1 MSIGWAPGSFT
12 SRAWTATAEI
22 RGRIDRL
29 PLLTELADGTLE
41 PHRFVEYIAQ
51 DDFYLRG
58 FSRALATLASRAPG
72 SAAAAFWVRSA
83 GDAVAAEVEMHRAL
97 MEDPRLRDLPRPAVA
112 SPTTRAYVNS
122 LLAATAFEPYAVGV
136 AAVLPC
142 YWVYADVGA
151 RLAGRASQLPDHP
164 YRAWVAAYADE
175 RFQLATRRAITLVD
189 EAAVAVDESTCER
202 MLTAFVD
209 ATFYEEQFW
218 ARSYDLQT
226 WPA

>member
-1 MSIGWAPGSFT
+1 MSIDWTPGPFSSQAWEAT
-12 SRAWTATAEI
+12 SAIRA
-22 RGRIDRL
+22 RIDRL

-41 PHRFVEYIAQ
+41 PRRFVEYLGQ

-58 FSRALATLASRAPG
+58 YTRALATLASRAPT
-72 SAAAAFWVRSA
+72 SREAAFWARSA
-83 GDAVAAEVEMHRAL
+83 GEAVEAEVLMHDAL
-97 MEDPRLRDLPRPAVA
+97 MADSRLRDLPRPAVA

-151 RLAGRASQLPDHP
+151 TLADRAARLDGHP
-164 YRAWVAAYADE
+164 YAGWVAAYADPA
-175 RFQLATRRAITLVD
+175 FQQVTREAIALLD
-189 EAAVAVDESTCER
+189 EAAASSDDATRER

-209 ATFYEEQFW
+209 ATWYEEQFW
-218 ARSYDLQT
+218 ARAYALEV
-226 WPA
+226 WEA

>member
-1 MSIGWAPGSFT
+1 MSPVWAPGPFSAE
-12 SRAWTATAEI
+12 AWDATAEI
-22 RGRIDRL
+22 RARIDRL

-41 PHRFVEYIAQ
+41 PHRFVEYLGQ

-58 FSRALATLASRAPG
+58 YTRALATLASRAPN
-72 SAAAAFWVRSA
+72 SQAAAFWARSA
-83 GDAVAAEVEMHRAL
+83 GEAVEAEVLMHDAL
-97 MEDPRLRDLPRPAVA
+97 LADDRLSGLPRPAAA

-151 RLAGRASQLPDHP
+151 TLADRAAHLDDHP
-164 YRAWVAAYADE
+164 YAGWVAAYADPA
-175 RFQLATRRAITLVD
+175 FQRVTREAIALLDDAAAAADDATKQ
-189 EAAVAVDESTCER
+189 R

-209 ATFYEEQFW
+209 ATWYEEQFW
-218 ARSYDLQT
+218 ARAYALEA

>member
-1 MSIGWAPGSFT
+1 MSLDWAPGPFS
-12 SRAWTATAEI
+12 AAGWDATAAI
-22 RGRIDRL
+22 RARIDRL

-41 PHRFVEYIAQ
+41 PHRFVEYLGQ

-58 FSRALATLASRAPG
+58 YTRALATLSARAPT
-72 SAAAAFWVRSA
+72 SQAAAFWARSA
-83 GDAVAAEVEMHRAL
+83 GEAVEAEVLMHDAL
-97 MEDPRLRDLPRPAVA
+97 LADDRLSGLPRPVVA

-151 RLAGRASQLPDHP
+151 TLAHRAATLEDHP
-164 YRAWVAAYADE
+164 YAGWVAAYADPA
-175 RFQLATRRAITLVD
+175 FQRATRGAISLLD
-189 EAAVAVDESTCER
+189 DAATAVDDPTRDR

-209 ATFYEEQFW
+209 ATHYEELFW
-218 ARSYDLQT
+218 RRAYELEAWS
-226 WPA
+226 A

>member
-1 MSIGWAPGSFT
+1 MSIDWTPGPFSAQAWEAT
-12 SRAWTATAEI
+12 SAIRA
-22 RGRIDRL
+22 RIDRL

-41 PHRFVEYIAQ
+41 PHRFVEYLGQ

-58 FSRALATLASRAPG
+58 YTRALATLASRAPT
-72 SAAAAFWVRSA
+72 SSAAAFWARSA
-83 GDAVAAEVEMHRAL
+83 GEAVEAEVLMHDAL
-97 MEDPRLRDLPRPAVA
+97 MADDRLRDLPRPAVA

-151 RLAGRASQLPDHP
+151 NLAHRAAHLDGHP
-164 YRAWVAAYADE
+164 YAGWVAAYADPT
-175 RFQLATRRAITLVD
+175 FQQVTREAIALLD
-189 EAAVAVDESTCER
+189 DAAASSDDGTRER

-209 ATFYEEQFW
+209 ATWYEEQFW
-218 ARSYDLQT
+218 AQAYALEAWRT
-226 WPA
+226 

>member
-1 MSIGWAPGSFT
+1 MSPVWAPGPFSAE
-12 SRAWTATAEI
+12 AWDATAEI
-22 RGRIDRL
+22 RARIDRL

-41 PHRFVEYIAQ
+41 PHRFVEYLGQ

-58 FSRALATLASRAPG
+58 YTRALATLASRAPN
-72 SAAAAFWVRSA
+72 SQAAAFWARSA
-83 GDAVAAEVEMHRAL
+83 GEAVEAEVLMHDAL
-97 MEDPRLRDLPRPAVA
+97 LADDRLSGLPRPAAA

-151 RLAGRASQLPDHP
+151 TLADRAAHLDDHP
-164 YRAWVAAYADE
+164 YAGWVAAYADPA
-175 RFQLATRRAITLVD
+175 FQRVTREAIALLDDAAAAADEATRQ
-189 EAAVAVDESTCER
+189 R

-209 ATFYEEQFW
+209 ATWYEEQFW
-218 ARSYDLQT
+218 ARAYALEA